1 MADYR
6 CKILESSLDGM
17 LLNIQNIQV
26 WVVIIGE
33 FNAYN
38 LLKRF
43 ILRAIE
49 LGLDSSQVLK
59 SISCLSSQKVGFTL

>member
-26 WVVIIGE
+26 WVSIIGE

-38 LLKRF
+38 LLADLF
-43 ILRAIE
+43 YNH
-49 LGLDSSQVLK
+49 
-59 SISCLSSQKVGFTL
+59 

>member
-26 WVVIIGE
+26 WVNIIGE

-38 LLKRF
+38 LLVIYSK
-43 ILRAIE
+43 AIE

-59 SISCLSSQKVGFTL
+59 SISCLKYRR